1 MSVSINIKCSS
12 VKEMEELREKFH
24 NGLKGSPA
32 YINSEIAICDL
43 QDDAFTIIIGNC
55 NDHDIDMDVHS
66 KNLLE
71 R

>member
-1 MSVSINIKCSS
+1 MSVIINIKCSS

-32 YINSEIAICDL
+32 YINNEIAICDL
-43 QDDAFTIIIGNC
+43 QDDAFTLIVGNN
-55 NDHDIDMDVHS
+55 NDNDIDLDIHC